1 MKPLIPGSA
10 QPPLPPGRFIVEE
23 DPDTEAVPLD
33 VLFVGGGP
41 AGLAGAIR
49 LAQLAARDRAE
60 GGPLADLEIGVLEKS
75 GELGEHC
82 LSGAVVNPEAF
93 RTLFPDLD
101 EAALPLRGRVAG
113 DRVLL
118 LTQRGRIR
126 LPTPPSMRNHGHH
139 VASICEIVRWLGG
152 KAEELGV
159 NVFTGFP
166 ADALLVRGGQV
177 LGVRTTPA
185 GLDREGNPAGGY
197 MPATDLSARATVLA
211 EGTRGP
217 LSQAWLEREGV
228 GSANPQI
235 FALGVKELWEVARP
249 PDAVTHTMGWPLP
262 RDAFGGSFIYPMGGN
277 LVSLGLVV
285 GLDAPYVDLDVH
297 ALLQRFK
304 QHPFVREILDG
315 GELVEWGA
323 KTIPEGGYHAI
334 PDRLSGDGLLIA
346 GDAAGLVDVASL
358 KGIHYAMR
366 SGVLAADAIGRA
378 LSDGPGEAAGPEGTD
393 GTEGAVPA
401 ARLASYDAALR
412 ESLIQDPLY
421 RNRNQRLAFKSGFF
435 AGGVK
440 AGLMQATGGTF
451 PGARIPSEPD
461 VWGPRHKRLGL
472 ESAYD
477 SEHAVAKVD
486 AVFRSGNATRDDIP
500 SHLLPGAAAATKGAA
515 AATEGA
521 AAGVKAGG
529 AAGTA
534 VSPEMA
540 ELYAS
545 LCPAGVYERDGDR
558 LVVNAPNCIDCKA
571 TDVLG
576 PRWTPR
582 EGGSGPAYKRM

>member
-1 MKPLIPGSA
+1 MKRLIPASA
-10 QPPLPPGRFIVEE
+10 QPPLPRARFIVEE
-23 DPDTEAVPLD
+23 DPGPEAVPLD

-49 LAQLAARDRAE
+49 LAQLAARDREE

-101 EAALPLRGRVAG
+101 EAELPLRGRVAG

-139 VASICEIVRWLGG
+139 VASICEIVRWLGAR
-152 KAEELGV
+152 AEELGV

-166 ADALLVRGGQV
+166 ADGLLMRGGQV
-177 LGVRTTPA
+177 VGVRTTPA
-185 GLDREGNPAGGY
+185 GLDREGDPAGGY
-197 MPATDLSARATVLA
+197 MPATDLSARVTVLA

-217 LSQAWLEREGV
+217 LSLAWLEREGV

-304 QHPFVREILDG
+304 QHPFVRGILDG

-378 LSDGPGEAAGPEGTD
+378 LADGRGEED
-393 GTEGAVPA
+393 VTEGAVPA

-412 ESLIQDPLY
+412 ESLVQDPLY

-435 AGGVK
+435 AGGLK

-461 VWGPRHKRLGL
+461 AADPRHKRLGL
-472 ESAYD
+472 DSAYD

-500 SHLLPGAAAATKGAA
+500 SHLLPGP
-515 AATEGA
+515 
-521 AAGVKAGG
+521 AAGAEI
-529 AAGTA
+529 
-534 VSPEMA
+534 SPEMA

-545 LCPAGVYERDGDR
+545 LCPAGVYERDGDG

>member
-1 MKPLIPGSA
+1 MKPLIPASA
-10 QPPLPPGRFIVEE
+10 QPPLPRGRFIVEE
-23 DPDTEAVPLD
+23 DPDPEAVPLD

-41 AGLAGAIR
+41 AGIAGAIR

-101 EAALPLRGRVAG
+101 EAELPLRGRVAG

-118 LTQRGRIR
+118 LTERGRIR

-139 VASICEIVRWLGG
+139 VASLCEIVRWLGAR
-152 KAEELGV
+152 AEELGV

-166 ADALLVRGGQV
+166 ADALLMRGEQV
-177 LGVRTTPA
+177 VGVRTTPA
-185 GLDREGNPAGGY
+185 GLDRDGNPAGGY
-197 MPATDLSARATVLA
+197 MPATDLSARVTVLA

-235 FALGVKELWEVARP
+235 FALGVKELWEVEHP

-262 RDAFGGSFIYPMGGN
+262 RDAFGGSFIYPMGEN

-304 QHPFVREILDG
+304 QHPLVREILAG

-378 LSDGPGEAAGPEGTD
+378 LSDRGGGAD
-393 GTEGAVPA
+393 GAIPA

-412 ESLIQDPLY
+412 EGLIQDPLY

-451 PGARIPSEPD
+451 PGGRIPSEPD
-461 VWGPRHKRLGL
+461 AAGPRRKRLGL
-472 ESAYD
+472 DSAYD
-477 SEHAVAKVD
+477 GERAVAKVD

-500 SHLLPGAAAATKGAA
+500 SHLLTDAEPG
-515 AATEGA
+515 
-521 AAGVKAGG
+521 VGG
-529 AAGTA
+529 ARQRAPACRRRWRSCTPASARRACTSATA
-534 VSPEMA
+534 TAWS
-540 ELYAS
+540 
-545 LCPAGVYERDGDR
+545 
-558 LVVNAPNCIDCKA
+558 
-571 TDVLG
+571 
-576 PRWTPR
+576 
-582 EGGSGPAYKRM
+582 

>member
-1 MKPLIPGSA
+1 MKPLIPASA
-10 QPPLPPGRFIVEE
+10 QPPLPRARFIVEE
-23 DPDTEAVPLD
+23 DPGPEAVPLD

-49 LAQLAARDRAE
+49 LAQLAARDREE

-101 EAALPLRGRVAG
+101 EAEFPLRGRVAG

-139 VASICEIVRWLGG
+139 VASICEIVRWLGAR
-152 KAEELGV
+152 AEELGV

-166 ADALLVRGGQV
+166 ADALFMRGGQV
-177 LGVRTTPA
+177 VGVRTTPA

-197 MPATDLSARATVLA
+197 MPATDLSARVTVLA

-217 LSQAWLEREGV
+217 LSLAWLEREGV

-235 FALGVKELWEVARP
+235 FALGVKELWEVPHA

-304 QHPFVREILDG
+304 QHSFVRGILDG

-378 LSDGPGEAAGPEGTD
+378 VSDGRAESD
-393 GTEGAVPA
+393 GMEGAVPA

-412 ESLIQDPLY
+412 EGLVQDPLY

-435 AGGVK
+435 AGGLK
-440 AGLMQATGGTF
+440 AGLMQATGGTL

-461 VWGPRHKRLGL
+461 AAGPRHKRLGL
-472 ESAYD
+472 DSAYD

-500 SHLLPGAAAATKGAA
+500 SHLLPGP
-515 AATEGA
+515 
-521 AAGVKAGG
+521 AAGAE
-529 AAGTA
+529 

-540 ELYAS
+540 EIYAS

>member
-1 MKPLIPGSA
+1 MKPLIPASA
-10 QPPLPPGRFIVEE
+10 QQPLPRARFIVEE
-23 DPDTEAVPLD
+23 DPDPEAVPLD

-49 LAQLAARDRAE
+49 LAQLAARDRVE

-101 EAALPLRGRVAG
+101 EAELPLRGRVAG

-118 LTQRGRIR
+118 LTERGRIR

-139 VASICEIVRWLGG
+139 VASICEIVRWLGAR
-152 KAEELGV
+152 AEELGV

-166 ADALLVRGGQV
+166 ADALLMPAGQV
-177 LGVRTTPA
+177 VGVRTTPA

-197 MPATDLSARATVLA
+197 MPATDLSARVTVLA

-235 FALGVKELWEVARP
+235 FALGVKELWEVEHP

-262 RDAFGGSFIYPMGGN
+262 RDAFGGSFIYPMGEN

-304 QHPFVREILDG
+304 QHPLVREILAG

-366 SGVLAADAIGRA
+366 SGVRAADTIGRA
-378 LSDGPGEAAGPEGTD
+378 LSGRRDGAD
-393 GTEGAVPA
+393 GAIPA

-412 ESLIQDPLY
+412 EGLIQDPLY

-451 PGARIPSEPD
+451 PGGRIPSEPD
-461 VWGPRHKRLGL
+461 AAGPRRKRLGL

-477 SEHAVAKVD
+477 GEHAVAKVD

-500 SHLLPGAAAATKGAA
+500 SHLLTDAEPGAGGGHGSRHPGVAGDGGAVRQPLPGGRVRA
-515 AATEGA
+515 RRRPPGRERAELHRLQGDRCPRPPLD
-521 AAGVKAGG
+521 AAGGRQRPDLQADVSLAG
-529 AAGTA
+529 
-534 VSPEMA
+534 
-540 ELYAS
+540 
-545 LCPAGVYERDGDR
+545 
-558 LVVNAPNCIDCKA
+558 
-571 TDVLG
+571 
-576 PRWTPR
+576 
-582 EGGSGPAYKRM
+582 

>member
-1 MKPLIPGSA
+1 MKRLIPASA
-10 QPPLPPGRFIVEE
+10 QPPLPRARFIVEE
-23 DPDTEAVPLD
+23 DPGPEAVPLD

-49 LAQLAARDRAE
+49 LGQLAARDREE

-101 EAALPLRGRVAG
+101 EAELPLRGRVAA

-139 VASICEIVRWLGG
+139 VASICEIVRWLGAR
-152 KAEELGV
+152 AEELGV

-166 ADALLVRGGQV
+166 ADALLMRGGQV
-177 LGVRTTPA
+177 VGVRTTPA
-185 GLDREGNPAGGY
+185 GLDRKGDPAGGY
-197 MPATDLSARATVLA
+197 MPATDLSARVTVLA

-217 LSQAWLEREGV
+217 LSLAWLEREGV

-235 FALGVKELWEVARP
+235 FALGVKELWEVAHP

-304 QHPFVREILDG
+304 QHPFVRGILDG

-378 LSDGPGEAAGPEGTD
+378 LSDGREESGGM
-393 GTEGAVPA
+393 EGAVPA

-412 ESLIQDPLY
+412 ESLVQDPLY

-435 AGGVK
+435 AGGLK
-440 AGLMQATGGTF
+440 AGLMQATGGTL

-461 VWGPRHKRLGL
+461 AAGPRYKRLGL
-472 ESAYD
+472 DSAYD

-500 SHLLPGAAAATKGAA
+500 SHLLPGP
-515 AATEGA
+515 
-521 AAGVKAGG
+521 AAGAE
-529 AAGTA
+529 

-540 ELYAS
+540 EIYAS

>member
-1 MKPLIPGSA
+1 MKPLIPASA
-10 QPPLPPGRFIVEE
+10 QPPLPRSRFIVEE
-23 DPDTEAVPLD
+23 DPGPEAVPLD

-49 LAQLAARDRAE
+49 LAQLAARDRE
-60 GGPLADLEIGVLEKS
+60 QGGPLADLEIGVLEKS

-101 EAALPLRGRVAG
+101 EAELPLRGRVAG

-118 LTQRGRIR
+118 LTERGRIR

-139 VASICEIVRWLGG
+139 VGSICEIVRWLGAR
-152 KAEELGV
+152 AEELGV

-166 ADALLVRGGQV
+166 ADALLMRGGQV
-177 LGVRTTPA
+177 VGVRTTPA
-185 GLDREGNPAGGY
+185 GLDREGNPAGGH
-197 MPATDLSARATVLA
+197 MPATDLSARVTVLA

-217 LSQAWLEREGV
+217 LSLAWLEREGV

-235 FALGVKELWEVARP
+235 FALGVKELWEVAHP

-304 QHPFVREILDG
+304 QHPFVRGILDG

-378 LSDGPGEAAGPEGTD
+378 LADGRGEED
-393 GTEGAVPA
+393 VTEGAVPA

-412 ESLIQDPLY
+412 ESLMQDPLY

-435 AGGVK
+435 AGGLK

-461 VWGPRHKRLGL
+461 VAGPRHKRLGL
-472 ESAYD
+472 DSAYE

-500 SHLLPGAAAATKGAA
+500 SHLLPGPAPG
-515 AATEGA
+515 TEM
-521 AAGVKAGG
+521 
-529 AAGTA
+529 
-534 VSPEMA
+534 SPEMA
-540 ELYAS
+540 EFYAN

>member
-1 MKPLIPGSA
+1 MKPLIPASA
-10 QPPLPPGRFIVEE
+10 QPPLPRARFIVEE
-23 DPDTEAVPLD
+23 DPGPEAVPLD

-49 LAQLAARDRAE
+49 LAQLAARDREE

-101 EAALPLRGRVAG
+101 EAEFPLRGRVAG
-113 DRVLL
+113 DRVLF

-139 VASICEIVRWLGG
+139 VASICEIVRWLGAR
-152 KAEELGV
+152 AEELGV

-166 ADALLVRGGQV
+166 ADALFMRGGQV
-177 LGVRTTPA
+177 VGVRTTPA

-197 MPATDLSARATVLA
+197 MPATDLSARVTVLA

-217 LSQAWLEREGV
+217 LSLAWLEREGV

-235 FALGVKELWEVARP
+235 FALGVKELWEVAQP

-304 QHPFVREILDG
+304 QHSFVRGILDG

-378 LSDGPGEAAGPEGTD
+378 VSDGRAESD
-393 GTEGAVPA
+393 GMEGAVPA

-412 ESLIQDPLY
+412 EGLVQDPLY

-435 AGGVK
+435 AGGLK
-440 AGLMQATGGTF
+440 AGLMQATGGTL

-461 VWGPRHKRLGL
+461 AAGPRHKRLGL
-472 ESAYD
+472 DSAYD

-500 SHLLPGAAAATKGAA
+500 SHLLPGP
-515 AATEGA
+515 
-521 AAGVKAGG
+521 AAGAE
-529 AAGTA
+529 

-540 ELYAS
+540 EIYAS

>member
-1 MKPLIPGSA
+1 MKLLIPASA
-10 QPPLPPGRFIVEE
+10 QQPLPRARFIVEE
-23 DPDTEAVPLD
+23 DPDPEAVPLD

-49 LAQLAARDRAE
+49 LAQLAARHRAE

-101 EAALPLRGRVAG
+101 EAELPLRGRVAG

-118 LTQRGRIR
+118 LTERGRIR

-139 VASICEIVRWLGG
+139 VASICEIVRWLGAQ
-152 KAEELGV
+152 AEELGV

-166 ADALLVRGGQV
+166 ADALLMRSGQV
-177 LGVRTTPA
+177 VGVRTTPA

-197 MPATDLSARATVLA
+197 MPATDLSARVTVLA

-228 GSANPQI
+228 ASANPQI
-235 FALGVKELWEVARP
+235 FALGVKELWEVEQP

-262 RDAFGGSFIYPMGGN
+262 RDAFGGSFIYPMGEN

-285 GLDAPYVDLDVH
+285 GLEAPYVDLDVH

-304 QHPFVREILDG
+304 QHPLVREILAG

-334 PDRLSGDGLLIA
+334 PDRLSGDGLLIT

-366 SGVLAADAIGRA
+366 SGVLAADTIGRA
-378 LSDGPGEAAGPEGTD
+378 LSGRRDGAD
-393 GTEGAVPA
+393 GAIPA

-412 ESLIQDPLY
+412 EGLIQDPLY

-451 PGARIPSEPD
+451 PGGRIPSEPD
-461 VWGPRHKRLGL
+461 AAGPRRKRLGL

-477 SEHAVAKVD
+477 GEHAVAKVD

-500 SHLLPGAAAATKGAA
+500 SHLLTDAEPGA
-515 AATEGA
+515 
-521 AAGVKAGG
+521 GG
-529 AAGTA
+529 GTAAGTE

-582 EGGSGPAYKRM
+582 EGGSGPTYKRM

>member
-1 MKPLIPGSA
+1 VKPLIPASA
-10 QPPLPPGRFIVEE
+10 QQPLPRARFIVEE
-23 DPDTEAVPLD
+23 DPGPEAVPLD

-49 LAQLAARDRAE
+49 LAQLAARDREE
-60 GGPLADLEIGVLEKS
+60 GGPLADVEIGVLEKS

-101 EAALPLRGRVAG
+101 EAEFPLRGRVAG

-126 LPTPPSMRNHGHH
+126 LPTPPTMRNHGHH
-139 VASICEIVRWLGG
+139 VASICEIVRWLGAR
-152 KAEELGV
+152 AEGLGV

-166 ADALLVRGGQV
+166 ADALLMRDGQV
-177 LGVRTTPA
+177 AGVRTTPA
-185 GLDREGNPAGGY
+185 GLDREGYPAGGY
-197 MPATDLSARATVLA
+197 MPATDLSARVTVLA

-217 LSQAWLEREGV
+217 LSQAWLEREDI

-235 FALGVKELWEVARP
+235 FALGVKELWEVANP
-249 PDAVTHTMGWPLP
+249 PGPVTHTMGWPLP
-262 RDAFGGSFIYPMGGN
+262 QDAFGGSFIYPMGGN

-304 QHPFVREILDG
+304 EHPFVREILDG

-366 SGVLAADAIGRA
+366 SGVLAAEAIGRA
-378 LSDGPGEAAGPEGTD
+378 LSDGGGEAEGMQ
-393 GTEGAVPA
+393 GAVPA

-412 ESLIQDPLY
+412 ESLVRDPLY
-421 RNRNQRLAFKSGFF
+421 RNRNQRLAFKAGFF
-435 AGGVK
+435 AGGLK

-451 PGARIPSEPD
+451 PGARIPSAPD
-461 VWGPRHKRLGL
+461 AADPRHKRLGL
-472 ESAYD
+472 GSAYD

-500 SHLLPGAAAATKGAA
+500 SHLLPGP
-515 AATEGA
+515 
-521 AAGVKAGG
+521 AAGAEI
-529 AAGTA
+529 
-534 VSPEMA
+534 SPKMA
-540 ELYAS
+540 EFYAS
-545 LCPAGVYERDGDR
+545 LCPAGVYERDGGR

>member
-1 MKPLIPGSA
+1 MAPRGGGPRDAAVKPLIPASA
-10 QPPLPPGRFIVEE
+10 QPPLPRGRLIVEE
-23 DPDTEAVPLD
+23 DPDPEAVPLD

-93 RTLFPDLD
+93 HTLFPDLD
-101 EAALPLRGRVAG
+101 ETELPLRGRVAG

-118 LTQRGRIR
+118 LTERGRIR

-139 VASICEIVRWLGG
+139 VASICEVVRWLGG
-152 KAEELGV
+152 QAEELGV

-177 LGVRTTPA
+177 VGVRTTPA

-197 MPATDLSARATVLA
+197 MPATDLSARVTVLA

-235 FALGVKELWEVARP
+235 FALGVKELWEVAQP

-262 RDAFGGSFIYPMGGN
+262 RDAFGGSFIYPMGEN

-378 LSDGPGEAAGPEGTD
+378 LSDRGAGMDQSD
-393 GTEGAVPA
+393 GADGVEGAVPGG
-401 ARLASYDAALR
+401 RLASYDAALR

-435 AGGVK
+435 AGGVR
-440 AGLMQATGGTF
+440 AGLMQVTGGTF
-451 PGARIPSEPD
+451 PGGRIPSEPD
-461 VWGPRHKRLGL
+461 AAGPRRKRLGL

-477 SEHAVAKVD
+477 GEHAVAKVD
-486 AVFRSGNATRDDIP
+486 AVFRSGNATRDDVP
-500 SHLLPGAAAATKGAA
+500 SHLVVGA
-515 AATEGA
+515 
-521 AAGVKAGG
+521 V
-529 AAGTA
+529 AGTE
-534 VSPEMA
+534 VSPVMA

>member
-1 MKPLIPGSA
+1 MKPLIPASA
-10 QPPLPPGRFIVEE
+10 QPPLPRTRFIVEE
-23 DPDTEAVPLD
+23 DPGPEAVPLD

-49 LAQLAARDRAE
+49 LAQLAARDRQE

-101 EAALPLRGRVAG
+101 EAEFPLRGRVAG

-118 LTQRGRIR
+118 LTERGRVR
-126 LPTPPSMRNHGHH
+126 LPTPPTMRNHSHH
-139 VASICEIVRWLGG
+139 AASICEIVRWLGAQ
-152 KAEELGV
+152 AEGLGV

-166 ADALLVRGGQV
+166 ADGLLMPGRGV

-185 GLDREGNPAGGY
+185 GLDRDGNPGSGY
-197 MPATDLSARATVLA
+197 MPATDISARVTVLA

-235 FALGVKELWEVARP
+235 FALGVKELWEVPRP

-262 RDAFGGSFIYPMGGN
+262 RDAFGGSFIYPMGG
-277 LVSLGLVV
+277 SLMSMGLVV

-304 QHPFVREILDG
+304 QHPFVRGILDG

-366 SGVLAADAIGRA
+366 SGILAADAIGRA
-378 LSDGPGEAAGPEGTD
+378 LSGGREGVDATEGEG
-393 GTEGAVPA
+393 GTEGAVSA
-401 ARLASYDAALR
+401 ARLASYDAAVR
-412 ESLIQDPLY
+412 ESLIHDPLY

-435 AGGVK
+435 SGGLK

-461 VWGPRHKRLGL
+461 AAGPRRKRLGL
-472 ESAYD
+472 ESAYAA
-477 SEHAVAKVD
+477 EHAVAKVD

-500 SHLLPGAAAATKGAA
+500 PHLLPT
-515 AATEGA
+515 A
-521 AAGVKAGG
+521 AAGTPG
-529 AAGTA
+529 AAVGTE

>member
-1 MKPLIPGSA
+1 MKRLIPASA
-10 QPPLPPGRFIVEE
+10 QPPLPRARFIVEE
-23 DPDTEAVPLD
+23 DPGPEAVPLD

-49 LAQLAARDRAE
+49 LAQLAARDREE

-82 LSGAVVNPEAF
+82 LSGAVVNPEVF

-101 EAALPLRGRVAG
+101 EAELPLRGRVAG

-139 VASICEIVRWLGG
+139 VASICEIVRWLGAR
-152 KAEELGV
+152 AEELGV

-166 ADALLVRGGQV
+166 ADALLMRGGQV
-177 LGVRTTPA
+177 VGVRTTPA

-197 MPATDLSARATVLA
+197 MPATDLSARVTVLA

-217 LSQAWLEREGV
+217 LSLAWLEREGV

-235 FALGVKELWEVARP
+235 FALGVKELWEVPHP

-304 QHPFVREILDG
+304 QHPFVRAILDG

-378 LSDGPGEAAGPEGTD
+378 LSDGREESD
-393 GTEGAVPA
+393 GMEGAVPA

-412 ESLIQDPLY
+412 ESLVQDPLY

-435 AGGVK
+435 AGGLK
-440 AGLMQATGGTF
+440 AGLMQATGGTL

-461 VWGPRHKRLGL
+461 AAGPRHKRLGL
-472 ESAYD
+472 DSAYD

-500 SHLLPGAAAATKGAA
+500 SHLLPGP
-515 AATEGA
+515 
-521 AAGVKAGG
+521 AAGAE
-529 AAGTA
+529 

-540 ELYAS
+540 EIYAS

>member
-1 MKPLIPGSA
+1 MKPLIPASA
-10 QPPLPPGRFIVEE
+10 QPPLPRARFIVEE
-23 DPDTEAVPLD
+23 DPGPEAVPLD

-49 LAQLAARDRAE
+49 LAQLAARDREE

-101 EAALPLRGRVAG
+101 EAELPLRGRVAG

-126 LPTPPSMRNHGHH
+126 LPTPPTMRNHGHH
-139 VASICEIVRWLGG
+139 VASICEIVRWLGAR
-152 KAEELGV
+152 AEGLGV

-166 ADALLVRGGQV
+166 ADALLMRGGQV
-177 LGVRTTPA
+177 VGVRTTPA
-185 GLDREGNPAGGY
+185 GLDREGDPASGY
-197 MPATDLSARATVLA
+197 MPATDLSARVTVLA

-217 LSQAWLEREGV
+217 LSQAWIEREGV
-228 GSANPQI
+228 DSANPQI
-235 FALGVKELWEVARP
+235 FALGVKELWEVAQP

-304 QHPFVREILDG
+304 QHPFVRGILDG

-378 LSDGPGEAAGPEGTD
+378 LSDGREEA
-393 GTEGAVPA
+393 EGAAAALPA

-412 ESLIQDPLY
+412 ESLVRDPLY

-435 AGGVK
+435 PGGVK

-461 VWGPRHKRLGL
+461 AAGPRHKRLGL
-472 ESAYD
+472 DSAYD

-500 SHLLPGAAAATKGAA
+500 SHLLRGL
-515 AATEGA
+515 
-521 AAGVKAGG
+521 AAGAE
-529 AAGTA
+529 

>member
-1 MKPLIPGSA
+1 MKPLIPASE
-10 QPPLPPGRFIVEE
+10 QPPLPQGRFIIEE
-23 DPDTEAVPLD
+23 DPDPEAVPLD

-101 EAALPLRGRVAG
+101 ESELPFRGRVAG
-113 DRVLL
+113 DQVLL
-118 LTQRGRIR
+118 LTRRGRVR
-126 LPTPPSMRNHGHH
+126 VPTPPTMRNHGHH
-139 VASICEIVRWLGG
+139 VASICEVVCWLGG
-152 KAEELGV
+152 QAEELGV

-166 ADALLVRGGQV
+166 ADALLLSGGRV
-177 LGVRTTPA
+177 VGVRTTPA

-197 MPATDLSARATVLA
+197 MPATDLSARVTVLA

-249 PDAVTHTMGWPLP
+249 PDSVTHTMGWPLP
-262 RDAFGGSFIYPMGGN
+262 RDVFGGSFIYPMGGN

-297 ALLQRFK
+297 ALLQRLK
-304 QHPFVREILDG
+304 QHPFVRAILDG

-334 PDRLSGDGLLIA
+334 PDRLSGDGLLVA

-358 KGIHYAMR
+358 KGIHYAMK
-366 SGVLAADAIGRA
+366 SGILAAEAIGRA
-378 LSDGPGEAAGPEGTD
+378 LSDESEQSGDAK
-393 GTEGAVPA
+393 GAVAA
-401 ARLASYDAALR
+401 ARLSTYDATLR
-412 ESLIQDPLY
+412 ESLIRDPLY

-435 AGGVK
+435 SGGLK

-451 PGARIPSEPD
+451 PGTRIASGRD
-461 VWGPRHKRLGL
+461 ATDPRRKRLSL
-472 ESAYD
+472 ESVYGG
-477 SEHAVAKVD
+477 EHAVAKVD

-500 SHLLPGAAAATKGAA
+500 SHLVMGGEAG
-515 AATEGA
+515 EG
-521 AAGVKAGG
+521 
-529 AAGTA
+529 

-545 LCPAGVYERDGDR
+545 LCPAGVYERAGDR

-582 EGGSGPAYKRM
+582 EGGSGPTYKRM

>member
-1 MKPLIPGSA
+1 MIDA
-10 QPPLPPGRFIVEE
+10 E
-23 DPDTEAVPLD
+23 PDEEAVPLD

-93 RTLFPDLD
+93 RALLPNVD
-101 EAALPLRGRVAG
+101 EAEFPFRGPVPG

-118 LTQRGRIR
+118 LTERGKVR
-126 LPTPPSMRNHGHH
+126 LPTPPTMRNHGHY
-139 VASICEIVRWLGG
+139 VASICEIVRWLGAR
-152 KAEELGV
+152 AEELGV

-166 ADALLVRGGQV
+166 ADALLARDGQV
-177 LGVRTTPA
+177 MGVRTTPA
-185 GLDREGNPAGGY
+185 GLDRDGTPGGGF
-197 MPATDLSARATVLA
+197 MPATDLSARVTVLA

-217 LSQAWLEREGV
+217 LSQAWMEREGV
-228 GSANPQI
+228 GGSNPQI
-235 FALGVKELWEVARP
+235 FALGVKELWEVPNPLR
-249 PDAVTHTMGWPLP
+249 AVTHTLGWPLP
-262 RDAFGGSFIYPMGGN
+262 RDAFGGSFIYPMGEE
-277 LVSLGLVV
+277 LVALGLVV

-297 ALLQRFK
+297 ALLQQFK
-304 QHPFVREILDG
+304 QHPLVGEILAG

-323 KTIPEGGYHAI
+323 KTIPEGGYYAI
-334 PDRLSGDGLLIA
+334 PDRLSGDGLLIT

-366 SGVLAADAIGRA
+366 SGILAAEAIGRA
-378 LSDGPGEAAGPEGTD
+378 LPAGDVSG
-393 GTEGAVPA
+393 
-401 ARLASYDAALR
+401 ARLSSYDAALR
-412 ESLIQDPLY
+412 ESLVRDPLY
-421 RNRNQRLAFKSGFF
+421 RNRNQRLAFKSGFL
-435 AGGVK
+435 AGGIK
-440 AGLMQATGGTF
+440 AGIMQATGGTF
-451 PGARIPSEPD
+451 PGTRIASRPDAAEP
-461 VWGPRHKRLGL
+461 RATTLGL
-472 ESAYD
+472 EAAYGGER
-477 SEHAVAKVD
+477 SVAKVD

-500 SHLLPGAAAATKGAA
+500 SHLTVGDD
-515 AATEGA
+515 
-521 AAGVKAGG
+521 
-529 AAGTA
+529 

-540 ELYAS
+540 DLYAS

-576 PRWTPR
+576 PRWAPR

>member
-1 MKPLIPGSA
+1 MIPASA
-10 QPPLPPGRFIVEE
+10 QPPLPRARFIVEE
-23 DPDTEAVPLD
+23 DPGPEAVPLD

-49 LAQLAARDRAE
+49 LAQLAARDREE

-101 EAALPLRGRVAG
+101 EAEFPLRGRVAG

-139 VASICEIVRWLGG
+139 VASICEIVRWLGAR
-152 KAEELGV
+152 AEELGV

-166 ADALLVRGGQV
+166 ADALLMRGGQV
-177 LGVRTTPA
+177 VGVRTTPA

-197 MPATDLSARATVLA
+197 MPATDLSARVTVLA

-217 LSQAWLEREGV
+217 LSLAWLEREGV

-235 FALGVKELWEVARP
+235 FALGVKELWEVPHP

-262 RDAFGGSFIYPMGGN
+262 RDAFGGSFIYPMGEN

-304 QHPFVREILDG
+304 QHPFVRGILDG

-378 LSDGPGEAAGPEGTD
+378 LSDGPGEA
-393 GTEGAVPA
+393 EGAAAALPA
-401 ARLASYDAALR
+401 VRLASYDAALR
-412 ESLIQDPLY
+412 ESLVRDPLY

-435 AGGVK
+435 PGGLK

-461 VWGPRHKRLGL
+461 VAGPRHKRLGL
-472 ESAYD
+472 DSAYD
-477 SEHAVAKVD
+477 SELAVAKVD

-500 SHLLPGAAAATKGAA
+500 SHLLPGP
-515 AATEGA
+515 
-521 AAGVKAGG
+521 AAGAE
-529 AAGTA
+529 

-540 ELYAS
+540 ELYSS

>member
-1 MKPLIPGSA
+1 MKPLIPASA
-10 QPPLPPGRFIVEE
+10 QPPLPRARFIVEE
-23 DPDTEAVPLD
+23 DPGPEAVPLD

-49 LAQLAARDRAE
+49 LAQLAARDRE
-60 GGPLADLEIGVLEKS
+60 QGGPLADLEIGVLEKS

-101 EAALPLRGRVAG
+101 EAELPLRGRVAG

-139 VASICEIVRWLGG
+139 VASICEIVRWLGAR
-152 KAEELGV
+152 AEELGV

-166 ADALLVRGGQV
+166 ADALLMRGGQV
-177 LGVRTTPA
+177 VGVRTTPA

-197 MPATDLSARATVLA
+197 MPATDLSARVTVLA

-217 LSQAWLEREGV
+217 LGLAWLEREGV

-235 FALGVKELWEVARP
+235 FALGVKELWEVAHP

-378 LSDGPGEAAGPEGTD
+378 LSDGREESD
-393 GTEGAVPA
+393 GMEGAVPA

-412 ESLIQDPLY
+412 ESLVQDPLY

-435 AGGVK
+435 AGGLK
-440 AGLMQATGGTF
+440 AGLMQATGGTL

-461 VWGPRHKRLGL
+461 AAGPRHKRLGL
-472 ESAYD
+472 DSAYD

-486 AVFRSGNATRDDIP
+486 AVFLSGNATRDDIP
-500 SHLLPGAAAATKGAA
+500 SHLLPGP
-515 AATEGA
+515 
-521 AAGVKAGG
+521 AAGAE
-529 AAGTA
+529 

-540 ELYAS
+540 EIYAS